1 MRLKRPQVATPDEV
15 RITREGN
22 AAIIEYKNPGIA
34 TTHFELGPEVAWMTD
49 QQILDTF
56 NATLRARDRA
66 AAAYVHIAVEIP
78 SGRPQ
83 IEYHPASAQWVPRGD
98 VLRCVVE
105 SDEQGEAIVHVDEQE
120 LSLREFGRLLTTYG
134 GWGMRIAFVPD
145 DELEQEPRIEVRE
158 PEGDEKWLE

>member
-1 MRLKRPQVATPDEV
+1 MRLKRPHVATADEV

-22 AAIIEYKNPGIA
+22 AAIIEYANPGIA
-34 TTHFELGPEVAWMTD
+34 TTHYELGPSVAWMTD
-49 QQILDTF
+49 QQILDSF

-78 SGRPQ
+78 PGRPQ
-83 IEYHPASAQWVPRGD
+83 IQYQPTSAQWVPRGA

-105 SDEQGEAIVHVDEQE
+105 DDEQGEAIVHIDEHE
-120 LSLREFGRLLTTYG
+120 LSLREFGRMLTTYG

-158 PEGDEKWLE
+158 PEEEEKWPE